1 MFILSE
7 QPSIGN
13 QFLAELRDSQTQQDR
28 MRFRKNLE
36 RLGELLA
43 YEVSKALTY
52 HPKEVQTPLGTAQMA
67 LPVDQVVLVAVL
79 RAALPFY
86 QGFLNLFDQAA
97 SGFIGAFRQEDG
109 EKIGVN
115 LGYHASPNLDN
126 KVLILVDP
134 CSLQVNPV

>member
-43 YEVSKALTY
+43 YEVSKTLSYQPT
-52 HPKEVQTPLGTAQMA
+52 EVMTPLGMAQME
-67 LPVDQVVLVAVL
+67 LPVDQVVLVAVM
-79 RAALPFY
+79 RAALPFF
-86 QGFLNLFDQAA
+86 QGFLNLFDQ
-97 SGFIGAFRQEDG
+97 Q
-109 EKIGVN
+109 
-115 LGYHASPNLDN
+115 
-126 KVLILVDP
+126 KVDLSALFGRRTGKK
-134 CSLQVNPV
+134 